1 MLQSNRSSIS
11 TISWL
16 QPFSL
21 PWSNKA
27 YAFQPLS
34 SEFNTS
40 LFSFSLGSSYYRWIR
55 TPYSTWS
62 IFYWNEYSFQYS
74 YLNDTRNKLLLK
86 SIRWLKL
93 AHRSLASANIKFKI
107 TSLNNCQGMKQLVF
121 NLKRIPWLYHQIDA
135 NIRCKVEREKRRVET
150 KIEQEREILL
160 SSTRDFK
167 KVLFDKSET
176 RKRKKKERM
185 NDIRQTN
192 TFNCQEN

>member
-1 MLQSNRSSIS
+1 
-11 TISWL
+11 
-16 QPFSL
+16 
-21 PWSNKA
+21 
-27 YAFQPLS
+27 
-34 SEFNTS
+34 
-40 LFSFSLGSSYYRWIR
+40 
-55 TPYSTWS
+55 
-62 IFYWNEYSFQYS
+62 
-74 YLNDTRNKLLLK
+74 
-86 SIRWLKL
+86 
-93 AHRSLASANIKFKI
+93 
-107 TSLNNCQGMKQLVF
+107 MKQLVF